1 MVSTTRCLRILRGK
15 DLELVSREVG
25 TTAADLSRWRDSF
38 LEAGAASLKTRP
50 DDDREWELKAMRE
63 KIGEMTPSRRMLAFA
78 CRAMGP
84 TNCWKQ
90 RSSAWREVVL
100 VVWTGW
106 QLF

>member
-1 MVSTTRCLRILRGK
+1 LRILRGK